1 MVSQEHVQRL
11 ATLIEST
18 AGTVVYGGAYDV
30 DERYVQPT
38 IIKDVAANDALMQEE
53 ACLRGAA
60 FAFAAC
66 ILVDM
71 WAPYSDYRD
80 NGKVAAAYTPTLI
93 LTHRFLAPSFR
104 YLR

>member
-30 DERYVQPT
+30 AERYVQPT

-53 ACLRGAA
+53 VCLVGV
-60 FAFAAC
+60 
-66 ILVDM
+66 LVPLLR
-71 WAPYSDYRD
+71 AIPVFIFCCGD
-80 NGKVAAAYTPTLI
+80 NT
-93 LTHRFLAPSFR
+93 
-104 YLR
+104 